1 MMMKEIKEFAFTL
14 LVVMVVLFAMAVVA
28 DDARAARAS
37 CYGPGLWGNST
48 ADGTTLRRS
57 SVGIAHRTASFQ
69 TWLYVRFRGRTV
81 KARVFDRGPFVSGRS
96 LDLTQRLVQQ
106 LGVSNCTQWG
116 DRRVRSWVAPPG

>member
-1 MMMKEIKEFAFTL
+1 MRELKEFGLVLIAITLAL
-14 LVVMVVLFAMAVVA
+14 LVITA
-28 DDARAARAS
+28 DAKAARAS

-48 ADGTTLRRS
+48 ADGTILRRN

-81 KARVFDRGPFVSGRS
+81 KARVFDRGPFVSGRT

-106 LGVSNCTQWG
+106 LGVTNCTQWG